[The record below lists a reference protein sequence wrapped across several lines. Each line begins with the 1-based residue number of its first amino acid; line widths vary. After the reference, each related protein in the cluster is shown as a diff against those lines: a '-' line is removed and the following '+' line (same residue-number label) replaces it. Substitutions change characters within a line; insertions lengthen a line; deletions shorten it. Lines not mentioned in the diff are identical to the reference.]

1 MVPGI
6 GIAAAGL
13 VMFFLLAPSPEAAG
27 FQPEEVV
34 DVVVV
39 DVVDVVDVVVVDV
52 VVVIVVVSGSAV
64 KSNSKRGVK
73 EEFVSVGPVLV
84 TETDVSIFESSTE
97 TDISSIFSFGVS
109 VIVTLVVS
117 AVVDNPKSS

>member
-1 MVPGI
+1 MR
-6 GIAAAGL
+6 
-13 VMFFLLAPSPEAAG
+13 
-27 FQPEEVV
+27 VV
-34 DVVVV
+34 VVVVVVVVVAVVVV
-39 DVVDVVDVVVVDV
+39 DVDVDVADVVVVVDDV

-64 KSNSKRGVK
+64 KSKSKRGVK
-73 EEFVSVGPVLV
+73 EEVVSVGPVLV

-97 TDISSIFSFGVS
+97 TGISSIFSFGVS